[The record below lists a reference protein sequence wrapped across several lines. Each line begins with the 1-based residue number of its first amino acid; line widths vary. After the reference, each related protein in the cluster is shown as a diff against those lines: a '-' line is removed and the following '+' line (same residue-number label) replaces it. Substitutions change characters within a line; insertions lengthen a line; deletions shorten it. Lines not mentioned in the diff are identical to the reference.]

1 MRHEGSFFCM
11 EGGERIENVIGRIE
25 EIHLQRFHRLEC
37 FAGFE
42 GEFAS
47 KGIVQKKAQNVYD
60 TFERIGG
67 HIWAHVLVVL
77 CLLGLETIV

>member
-47 KGIVQKKAQNVYD
+47 KGIVQKKHKM
-60 TFERIGG
+60 FMIP
-67 HIWAHVLVVL
+67 LS
-77 CLLGLETIV
+77 GLEDIFGRTCWWFCVFWG